1 MSNQIIKNRVINN
14 TIYVINPSTFNTY
27 TIDVPDTLLPN
38 VKQATLFCGACSSVE
53 NVTHENSKTLP
64 YTSNVYYYER
74 IYSGRCLKKECIE
87 KFVKENERYDEILQ
101 KVLNSKY
108 FNLLK

>member
-1 MSNQIIKNRVINN
+1 MRNQIMKNRIINN

-27 TIDVPDTLLPN
+27 TIDDPDTLLPN
-38 VKQATLFCGACSSVE
+38 VKQATLFCVACSSVE

-64 YTSNVYYYER
+64 YTGNVYYYER

-87 KFVKENERYDEILQ
+87 KFVKENERQDEVLQ
-101 KVLNSKY
+101 EFLNSKY